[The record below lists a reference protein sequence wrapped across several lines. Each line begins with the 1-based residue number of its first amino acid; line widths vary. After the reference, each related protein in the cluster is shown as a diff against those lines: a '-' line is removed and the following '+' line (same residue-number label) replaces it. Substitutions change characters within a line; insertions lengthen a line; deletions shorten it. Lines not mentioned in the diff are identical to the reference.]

1 MDGDVA
7 ALRAE
12 LELAMGRVT
21 QLKVALDRAEG
32 KVPQRKVPHYSVIE
46 NAAHEV
52 GQELSRRVQERMLN
66 EVVAEQPSVAKCP
79 ACGMRCSLTTKRR
92 TVLSGDGRI
101 SLQEQV
107 GHCPV
112 CRRDFFP
119 AA

>member
-1 MDGDVA
+1 MDGEVA

-12 LELAMGRVT
+12 LELAMERVT

-32 KVPQRKVPHYSVIE
+32 KRPAREVPHYSVIE
-46 NAAHEV
+46 DAAHEL
-52 GQELSRRVQERMLN
+52 GQALSRRVQERMLH

-79 ACGMRCSLTTKRR
+79 ACGTRCALTTKRR
-92 TVLSGDGRI
+92 DVLSGDGRI
-101 SLQEQV
+101 GVPDQV

-119 AA
+119 SA

>member
-1 MDGDVA
+1 MDGEDV

-12 LELAMGRVT
+12 LELALERIT
-21 QLKVALDRAEG
+21 QFKVALDRVEGKRPRG
-32 KVPQRKVPHYSVIE
+32 KVPHFSVIE
-46 NAAHEV
+46 DAAHAV

-79 ACGMRCSLTTKRR
+79 DCGTRCALTTKRR
-92 TVLSGDGRI
+92 EVLSGDGRI
-101 SLQEQV
+101 GVQDQV

-119 AA
+119 SA

>member
-7 ALRAE
+7 ALRTE
-12 LELAMGRVT
+12 LRDTMRRASK
-21 QLKVALDRAEG
+21 LKVALDQAEG
-32 KVPQRKVPHYSVIE
+32 RLPKSDVPHYSLIE
-46 NAAHEV
+46 DAAHEL
-52 GQELSRRVQERMLN
+52 GQELSRMVQERMLN

-79 ACGMRCSLTTKRR
+79 ACGTRCELKSKRR
-92 TVLSGDGRI
+92 TVLSGDGRV
-101 SLQEQV
+101 SLQDQV

>member
-1 MDGDVA
+1 MDGDIV

-12 LELAMGRVT
+12 LELAMERVT
-21 QLKVALDRAEG
+21 QLKVALDQAEG
-32 KVPQRKVPHYSVIE
+32 KRSRRRVPHYSVIE

-52 GQELSRRVQERMLN
+52 GQELSRRVQERMLH

-79 ACGMRCSLTTKRR
+79 GCGTRCSLTTKCR

-101 SLQEQV
+101 SVQDQV

-119 AA
+119 SA